1 MNLKNFGKEIT
12 EKLGDIIMDEKE
24 IRKIIEDNYDDSRE
38 NTIWSMVGDF
48 YSRKMLSMVILI
60 WGMGIVFVGVAIFSG
75 IGFFRTGEI
84 QYQIMYAVIFLTCIQ
99 WIGLLK
105 IFAWQLIHRNGIK
118 REIKRLEL
126 RIAELNEAVTTN
138 R

>member
-1 MNLKNFGKEIT
+1 
-12 EKLGDIIMDEKE
+12 MDEKE

-38 NTIWSMVGDF
+38 NTIWSMVGGF
-48 YSRKMLSMVILI
+48 YSRKMLSMVILVWSMAI
-60 WGMGIVFVGVAIFSG
+60 IFMAVAIFSG
-75 IGFFRTGEI
+75 IMFFGTGEI

-99 WIGLLK
+99 WIGLIK

-126 RIAELNEAVTTN
+126 RIAELNEAVKTN